1 MPDDSLVIEERF
13 AIVPEWIIDSD
24 VSDAAFHL
32 YAVLLRYG
40 HSSGTRMPSR
50 ATLARRLRKR
60 SVDSVDRAMK
70 KLVAIGAVAR
80 ASSPRRRKPH
90 QPLPRDDQQ
99 AG

>member
-1 MPDDSLVIEERF
+1 
-13 AIVPEWIIDSD
+13 
-24 VSDAAFHL
+24 
-32 YAVLLRYG
+32 
-40 HSSGTRMPSR
+40 MPSR

-80 ASSPRRRKPH
+80 ASSPRRREPH